1 MDTIYSVSG
10 GMEFGDVVKLF
21 LELEHRKEFNIVFYT
36 KNKEGTIMQTYSDKI
51 RLTITNKYIFL
62 DYPTLPYPFAT
73 WVIDKNLNTNDL
85 SGQISFQSGKSMDET
100 KLQYLDVLGYIA
112 DNYDVQKRFHPDTCN
127 LTKVELLVP
136 HQALVKRAK

>member
-1 MDTIYSVSG
+1 MDCICSVSG
-10 GMEFGDVVKLF
+10 GMAFGDVVKLF
-21 LELEHRKEFNIVFYT
+21 LELEHQKEFNIVFYT
-36 KNKEGTIMQTYSDKI
+36 KNKEGSIMQTYSDKI

-62 DYPTLPYPFAT
+62 DYPTLLYPFAT

-112 DNYDVQKRFHPDTCN
+112 DNYDVKNRFHPDTCN